1 MPRVG
6 SALLLAVVFAVVIM
20 MSAAT
25 AQAQGVVSGVVTGAT
40 DGLGAGIDGIIGA
53 FEGAVNA
60 AAGNLLPIARGLLG
74 ALLLIELVI
83 TIGRIVVSGSDLG
96 ELFSTILKRV
106 LIAGFYLWLMDTL
119 PGFGGLNGL
128 VGITAEALAGKGAG
142 GEAITP
148 SNLLSGTVATTASM
162 LAAASY
168 AQMIPVALI
177 SIVLIVLTAL
187 IVAMIVVVYVEVH
200 VVFGLGVIAVGFAGF
215 NGTEGVARGF
225 LMSAIAKCLKL
236 YSMLVLS
243 SVFGSVFNSLG
254 MGLLA
259 GEAWGD
265 MLVSSLMLVGGT
277 VIMFMVVL
285 TVPSALEQAVA
296 GANAGGSSASGGAG
310 SFMRGQAMKGGGK
323 AVGMAGG
330 VAGKLGGLAA
340 KGAGAAG
347 GAAWNASG
355 GAKAASAMKARVSAA
370 LGRNS

>member
-259 GEAWGD
+259 GDAWGD

-296 GANAGGSSASGGAG
+296 GANAGGSSASGAAG

-323 AVGMAGG
+323 AVGMA
-330 VAGKLGGLAA
+330 AGKLGGLAA

-347 GAAWNASG
+347 SAAWNASG